1 MAQRYTAQEVAD
13 ALIETKGFITY
24 TAKKLGCDRK
34 TVYRYIE
41 RYDICQQAVTDAR
54 AGFLD
59 MAEMTLHNKI
69 LDGDVTATIFALK
82 TIGKERGYTERH
94 EHSGADGNSL
104 KIEFVYPDE
113 ITTTDQATRQPD

>member
-13 ALIETKGFITY
+13 AIIETKGFITY

-113 ITTTDQATRQPD
+113 ITTTD